1 VNEGPGPQSGP
12 DTDPPPEPSEPPAID
27 IGSAPSQLTATGGP
41 PLITSDGEIQGAGR
55 TRERDEEAKSESSV
69 DRGDRSGASEGAG
82 ENAAAPTSGRA
93 IFDRLLK
100 VIAPVAESATFP
112 LFLFLLA
119 AMFLLIQDRIDR
131 NDPKLA
137 AAPIRAEP
145 LSFRSPHSGAE
156 G

>member
-1 VNEGPGPQSGP
+1 
-12 DTDPPPEPSEPPAID
+12 
-27 IGSAPSQLTATGGP
+27 
-41 PLITSDGEIQGAGR
+41 
-55 TRERDEEAKSESSV
+55 
-69 DRGDRSGASEGAG
+69 
-82 ENAAAPTSGRA
+82 
-93 IFDRLLK
+93 
-100 VIAPVAESATFP
+100 VIAPVAQSATFP
-112 LFLFLLA
+112 LFLFLIA